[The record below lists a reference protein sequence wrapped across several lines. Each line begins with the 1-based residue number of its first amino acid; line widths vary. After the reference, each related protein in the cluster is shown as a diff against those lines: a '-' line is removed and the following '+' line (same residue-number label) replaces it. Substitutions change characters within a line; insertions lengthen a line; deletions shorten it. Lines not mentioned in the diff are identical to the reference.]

1 MAGLIAAILR
11 ELLEW
16 IGDRLSEPDTGRAA
30 GRDDALRDRIRR
42 RVREYEDRVR
52 RARDAGEDR
61 S

>member
-1 MAGLIAAILR
+1 MARLVAAILR

-16 IGDRLSEPDTGRAA
+16 IGDRLSEPDTVRAA